1 MARPFSTAFTMEV
14 KLSSVKTLSE
24 DKNRQNIITKW
35 IFWQI
40 IVKHW
45 KMVFSKSKFCQS
57 LGPHT
62 CGTEKPRTHLQPRH
76 ISAAPLATSVPCRPM
91 ATPIRAS
98 CSAGASLT
106 PSPVLKVSKE
116 ERTQRSAQRERE
128 RVCTCRKL
136 KLLEIVWTLAY
147 WYCTLVPCYFW
158 LEIKPRFQCG
168 NMKQNLVP
176 FVQWVAP
183 SLISIRCVL
192 STSIHWYEKCILF
205 SYSNRVSACVHCM
218 CTAA

>member
-1 MARPFSTAFTMEV
+1 MAPRSHGPTCSHATFLQRPWLLRCPA
-14 KLSSVKTLSE
+14 
-24 DKNRQNIITKW
+24 DPW
-35 IFWQI
+35 PP
-40 IVKHW
+40 
-45 KMVFSKSKFCQS
+45 QS
-57 LGPHT
+57 APH
-62 CGTEKPRTHLQPRH
+62 
-76 ISAAPLATSVPCRPM
+76 AALVR
-91 ATPIRAS
+91 RWHH
-98 CSAGASLT
+98 
-106 PSPVLKVSKE
+106 
-116 ERTQRSAQRERE
+116 RRSWRFQKKREHRDRRREGE

-183 SLISIRCVL
+183 SLISIRCLL

>member
-1 MARPFSTAFTMEV
+1 MDILANHC
-14 KLSSVKTLSE
+14 KTLK
-24 DKNRQNIITKW
+24 DGFFKIK
-35 IFWQI
+35 
-40 IVKHW
+40 VLP
-45 KMVFSKSKFCQS
+45 KFRPS
-57 LGPHT
+57 
-62 CGTEKPRTHLQPRH
+62 HLWHRE
-76 ISAAPLATSVPCRPM
+76 ATDPLA
-91 ATPIRAS
+91 ATPHF
-98 CSAGASLT
+98 CSALGYFGALQT
-106 PSPVLKVSKE
+106 HGHPNPRLM
-116 ERTQRSAQRERE
+116 QRWCVVDTIAGPEGFKRRENTEIGAERE

-183 SLISIRCVL
+183 SLISIRCLL